1 MSDLPHADRT
11 AAVPQRGPVP
21 RSMEGTHPRAA
32 ARAARERRTIPNGIW
47 GMALFLASETT
58 LFGSLIATYFYLR
71 LQSGHWPPRGIE
83 APSVAL
89 PLALTAGLL
98 FTTIPMLGAAWA
110 ARRTR
115 VGATWA
121 LVFVSML
128 IQCGYLAWQI
138 TSYISDLHKFSP
150 SGSAYGSIYFTLI
163 GADHGHVLA
172 GIFLDVWVLGRLI
185 TGKMTNYRYV
195 TVQNLAFFWVV
206 VNLVTVAVTLT
217 QVSPS

>member
-1 MSDLPHADRT
+1 MEATDA
-11 AAVPQRGPVP
+11 
-21 RSMEGTHPRAA
+21 RSA
-32 ARAARERRTIPNGIW
+32 ARVARQRRSLPNGIW

-58 LFGSLIATYFYLR
+58 LFGTLIATYFYLR
-71 LQSGHWPPRGIE
+71 LRSGTWPPAGIE

-98 FTTIPMLGAAWA
+98 LTTIPMVLAAVA
-110 ARRTR
+110 AGRAR

-121 LVFVSML
+121 LIAVSTL

-138 TSYISDLHKFSP
+138 TSYISDLGKFSP
-150 SGSAYGSIYFTLI
+150 SDTAYGSIYFTLI
-163 GADHGHVLA
+163 GADHGHVLV
-172 GIFLDVWVLGRLI
+172 GILFNLWILARLLGGL
-185 TGKMTNYRYV
+185 TNYRLV
-195 TVQNLAFFWVV
+195 TVRAVAFYWVV